1 MSVPHSNAERDLE
14 TQRLSV
20 SSLSKS
26 VIKIRSEEVDRAM
39 WVAVWMVLSSAVV
52 IYNKWLFSAGG
63 FPYPLAL
70 TSMHMTCC
78 FVVFGSIRNFAPA
91 NIRLAIM
98 PDADVE
104 TPWPIYIKN
113 FLAISVFYAGTLGT
127 GNLAYLYSSVA
138 FVQMMKPMNC
148 IFASFAAFA
157 VGVDL
162 ATNSHLI
169 IVSVIAFGIFF
180 ATHNASA
187 AQFSTTGC
195 VLQIISSCSEGCRL
209 AMVQLVTTSGLKLD
223 PVTTVYH
230 FSFGSAVLLICA
242 CYLMEWH
249 TMDLSKLISPW
260 ALVANCAMALV
271 LNVLVAHV
279 IKKTS
284 AVTFALSGIV
294 KDIGIIVASSLLFMT
309 PITRLMFVGYTISLS
324 GLCMFKAYKDNLT
337 VFKELGFVGGMRF
350 TMNSMTGR
358 PATVM
363 I

>member
-14 TQRLSV
+14 TQRLSGA
-20 SSLSKS
+20 SLPKS
-26 VIKIRSEEVDRAM
+26 VIKIRSEEVDRAI
-39 WVAVWMVLSSAVV
+39 WVAVWMVLSSAIV

-78 FVVFGSIRNFAPA
+78 FLVFGSIRLLAPA
-91 NIRLAIM
+91 NVRSVIM

-104 TPWPIYIKN
+104 TPWPVYIKN
-113 FLAISVFYAGTLGT
+113 FLVISFFYAGTLGT

-148 IFASFAAFA
+148 IFASLAAFA
-157 VGVDL
+157 VGMDP
-162 ATNSHLI
+162 ATNSHLT
-169 IVSVIAFGIFF
+169 IVAIIAFGIFF
-180 ATHNASA
+180 ATHNANA

-195 VLQIISSCSEGCRL
+195 VLQVISSLSEGCRL

-230 FSFGSAVLLICA
+230 FSFASAVLLISA
-242 CYLMEWH
+242 CYLLEWH

-260 ALVANCAMALV
+260 AIVVNCAMAVV
-271 LNVLVAHV
+271 LNVLVAQV

-284 AVTFALSGIV
+284 AVTFALAGIL
-294 KDIGIIVASSLLFMT
+294 KDIGIIVGSALLFLT
-309 PITRLMFVGYTISLS
+309 PITRLMLLGYTISVA

-337 VFKELGFVGGMRF
+337 VFKELGFIGGMRF
-350 TMNSMTGR
+350 TMQAITGR

>member
-1 MSVPHSNAERDLE
+1 MSGLNVNAERDLE
-14 TQRLSV
+14 TQRLSG
-20 SSLSKS
+20 SRPAKS
-26 VIKIRSEEVDRAM
+26 GIKISSEEVDRAV
-39 WVAVWMVLSSAVV
+39 WLVVWMVFSSAVV
-52 IYNKWLFSAGG
+52 IYNKWLFSTGG

-78 FVVFGSIRNFAPA
+78 FLVFGSIRNFAPA
-91 NIRLAIM
+91 KIRLAIM

-113 FLAISVFYAGTLGT
+113 FLPISVFYACTLGA

-138 FVQMMKPMNC
+138 FVQMLKPMNC
-148 IFASFAAFA
+148 IFASLAAFA
-157 VGVDL
+157 VGMDP
-162 ATNSHLI
+162 ATNSHLF
-169 IVSVIAFGIFF
+169 IVSVIAFGIFV
-180 ATHNASA
+180 ATHNAA
-187 AQFSTTGC
+187 HFSTTGC
-195 VLQIISSCSEGCRL
+195 VLQMFSSFSEGLRL
-209 AMVQLVTTSGLKLD
+209 AMVQLVTTSGMKLD

-230 FSFGSAVLLICA
+230 FSFATAVLLICA
-242 CYLMEWH
+242 CYATEWH

-260 ALVANCAMALV
+260 AIVVNCVMAVV

-284 AVTFALSGIV
+284 AVTFALSGII

-309 PITRLMFVGYTISLS
+309 PITRLMMYGYTVSVS

-337 VFKELGFVGGMRF
+337 VFKELGFIGGMKVAIHA
-350 TMNSMTGR
+350 MTGR
-358 PATVM
+358 PGTVM